1 MFCLALLCT
10 PKLKYVIKR
19 KSNPSHGKNHH
30 RTNEYELKYYDYNG
44 VQQVWIQDSSG
55 PNGAVTVLTLD
66 RLNLEKTFFRRS
78 LVELSKTS
86 TSILSSL
93 STFMSYS
100 SYEFRKFYLNRN
112 CLKTAVDTVD
122 IFYFMRMSYCKPPV

>member
-1 MFCLALLCT
+1 MIIT
-10 PKLKYVIKR
+10 V
-19 KSNPSHGKNHH
+19 
-30 RTNEYELKYYDYNG
+30 YNK
-44 VQQVWIQDSSG
+44 VWIQDNGG

-66 RLNLEKTFFRRS
+66 RLNLENTFFRRS

-100 SYEFRKFYLNRN
+100 SHELRKFYLMRS
-112 CLKTAVDTVD
+112 CLKTTVDAVDMFL
-122 IFYFMRMSYCKPPV
+122 FYENELL